1 MNILRISRLIAKQGQ
16 FCAGQAVECST
27 NIGIEGRPKARP
39 LENRVMLNAPLNR
52 EVLQAPPGPPA
63 WLVHL

>member
-1 MNILRISRLIAKQGQ
+1 
-16 FCAGQAVECST
+16 VECST
-27 NIGIEGRPKARP
+27 KSTSESAGGIEGRPKARP